1 MEDPEKEE
9 MRILEGNVRVNHS
22 VYGLNPYPRSKF
34 GSRITVKLIKP
45 WQRLVATYTIM
56 ALFETE
62 KERKIDKYPEIEVRF
77 SLLIL
82 RF

>member
-9 MRILEGNVRVNHS
+9 MRILEASVRVNHAL
-22 VYGLNPYPRSKF
+22 YALNPYPRAKF
-34 GSRITVKLIKP
+34 NMKVTVKLVKP

-56 ALFETE
+56 ALYETE

-77 SLLIL
+77 SLLN
-82 RF
+82 